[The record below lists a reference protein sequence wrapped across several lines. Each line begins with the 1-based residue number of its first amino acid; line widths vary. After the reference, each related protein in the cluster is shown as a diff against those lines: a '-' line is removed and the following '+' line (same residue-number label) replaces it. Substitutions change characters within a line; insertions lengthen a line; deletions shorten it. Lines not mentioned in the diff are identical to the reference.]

1 MALPLVSNDWPRSG
15 RVWTFPLL
23 TLFSFGILLAG
34 CSNTCFV
41 FISNPPTGTIN
52 IKTGDFKSGCMLVTT
67 NGDVRV
73 LTQTVSTC
81 SSCSASSQIA
91 NMFVSLRG
99 IKIHPIA
106 TADDAL
112 LNWQELMPKLP
123 D

>member
-15 RVWTFPLL
+15 RVWTFPLF

-41 FISNPPTGTIN
+41 FISNPPTGTI
-52 IKTGDFKSGCMLVTT
+52 KTGDSKSGCMLATA

-91 NMFVSLRG
+91 RMFVSLRG
-99 IKIHPIA
+99 IAIHPIA

-112 LNWQELMPKLP
+112 PTGRN
-123 D
+123 